1 MTDSINAL
9 TALSHQTADLVEH
22 AARCVVA
29 VHAGGRRGASG
40 IHWRPG
46 IIVTAEEA
54 LGEDSDIKLTLPG
67 GAEVTASL
75 AGRDPTTDVAVLRF
89 QPDGLAVAETADAA
103 SLRAGHLVVTVGN
116 HQGAP
121 LASFGMVAL
130 AGGPWQSQRGGAI
143 DNLVRLDL
151 ALNPAAEGGALVNA
165 DGRVVGMAVLGPR
178 RRVLAIPAA
187 TIDRVV
193 DQLLAKGHVF
203 RGYLGAGLQPVW
215 LSDRSAEASAGGRG
229 VLVVSVDPQGPAARA
244 GVLVGDIVTAWD
256 AKRINR
262 VREVIGLLGSD
273 SVGRTV
279 ELGLLRGGAPFGL
292 KIVIGERA
300 VA

>member
-1 MTDSINAL
+1 MTDSINPLIAF
-9 TALSHQTADLVEH
+9 SNQTAALVEH
-22 AARCVVA
+22 AARSVVA
-29 VHAGGRRGASG
+29 VHAAGRRRLSG

-46 IIVTAEEA
+46 IVVTAEEV
-54 LGEDSDIKLTLPG
+54 LGEDDEVKLTLPG
-67 GAEVTASL
+67 GAEVAASL
-75 AGRDPTTDVAVLRF
+75 VGRDPTTDVAVLRF
-89 QPDGLAVAETADAA
+89 QADGLPVAETADAG
-103 SLRAGHLVVTVGN
+103 SLRPGQVAVAVGN
-116 HQGAP
+116 HQGAA
-121 LASFGMVAL
+121 LASLGIVAF

-143 DNLVRLDL
+143 DSFIRLDL
-151 ALNPAAEGGALVNA
+151 SLNPAAEGGALVNTE
-165 DGRVVGMAVLGPR
+165 GRVVGMAVLGPR
-178 RRVLAIPAA
+178 RRVLAIPSA

-193 DQLLAKGHVF
+193 DQLLARGHVF

-215 LSDRSAEASAGGRG
+215 VTDRSVEASTGGRG

-256 AKRINR
+256 AKRVSR

-273 SVGRTV
+273 SVGATV
-279 ELGLLRGGAPFGL
+279 ELGLVRGGAPLSL